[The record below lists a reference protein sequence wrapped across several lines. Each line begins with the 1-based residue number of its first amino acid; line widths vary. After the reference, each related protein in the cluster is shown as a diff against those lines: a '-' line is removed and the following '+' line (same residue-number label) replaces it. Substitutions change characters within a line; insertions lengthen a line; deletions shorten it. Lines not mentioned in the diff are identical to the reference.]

1 MVEWFHE
8 RYISRTEHQEIVDYY
23 KKLVVQ
29 LHRKVCELRAHVD
42 IAVDAAEMAGHQP
55 ARRVPPGPAAQP
67 DYGGNVISF
76 DTRRRARALGAVDP
90 GPK

>member
-8 RYISRTEHQEIVDYY
+8 RYISRAEHQEIVDYY
-23 KKLVVQ
+23 RKLVGQ

-42 IAVDAAEMAGHQP
+42 IAVDAPEP
-55 ARRVPPGPAAQP
+55 ARPQPGRGFPPGPTPQR

-76 DTRRRARALGAVDP
+76 ETRRRARQHGAV
-90 GPK
+90 GPARN